1 MKTIT
6 LLFIILLSSTI
17 CYSQTFK
24 PTIVLE
30 GYTEILFVNEP
41 GDTILVY
48 QGYGNWDEFRPI
60 IEHPEKFIICYSDRR
75 VELRIYPH
83 EYRNEKGKYFIPEST
98 ETVYIEPR

>member
-1 MKTIT
+1 MKTLT
-6 LLFIILLSSTI
+6 LLLLLTATTLLA
-17 CYSQTFK
+17 QTFE
-24 PTIVLE
+24 PTIVLQ

-41 GDTILVY
+41 GDTVLVY

-83 EYRNEKGKYFIPEST
+83 EYRNEKGDYFIPEST